1 MIENIQKFTAEK
13 GKGKKIGLK
22 FIIMITFVL
31 TSFGIFS
38 DNLSKDKKELIQ
50 YKVNRKSI
58 DTYLRGESMTER
70 NWKSEELKKIYL
82 EAIRL
87 DKRNYMAWK
96 ALGDYYMMKNDFPD
110 GAEAYENA
118 IKANPKKQSLY
129 LDLAFIYYEI
139 YSDYSRSKDIYEKIV
154 KLFPESPAGYSGL
167 ANVYSKMG
175 KFEES
180 IRNAEMS
187 IEKYKKDKTA
197 GTEKSEYYS
206 YYDDYGVMELIEQN
220 MWIYYKDLEN
230 NEKTVKYIIDNY
242 SYIKKLNINGN
253 PADDMKNSIITT
265 VREANLKIKSS
276 DEKLYEKNLKKF
288 KELGI

>member
-1 MIENIQKFTAEK
+1 MKMIENIQKFTAEK

-22 FIIMITFVL
+22 FIIMIIFIL

-82 EAIRL
+82 EAVRL

-96 ALGDYYMMKNDFPD
+96 ALGDYYMMNNDFPD

-154 KLFPESPAGYSGL
+154 KLFPESPTGYSGL

-180 IRNAEMS
+180 IKNAEMS
-187 IEKYKKDKTA
+187 IE
-197 GTEKSEYYS
+197 
-206 YYDDYGVMELIEQN
+206 
-220 MWIYYKDLEN
+220 
-230 NEKTVKYIIDNY
+230 NY
-242 SYIKKLNINGN
+242 SYIKKLNIDGN

-276 DEKLYEKNLKKF
+276 DKKLYEENLKKF